1 MMKVPYYFFSES
13 GHFGTKKV
21 VFFQVAQAPYPAKL
35 GEIISNLPWSE
46 VFFLKMG
53 WVLLLAPP
61 TPTLWHDGDMICD
74 HFPAQSF
81 EGVKILGEMKG
92 VPSGGRVDLCCL
104 SIGFFHNLSFE
115 RPTFFEMWNCEDRGV
130 SRRGLQRYEQQMLSM
145 QKVARFFL
153 GWRWQEILLAALRA
167 VFRYPEHRHAEHAP
181 EAKQRT

>member
-46 VFFLKMG
+46 FFFLKMG

-115 RPTFFEMWNCEDRGV
+115 RPTFLRCETVKTGVFQEEVCSDMSDRCYLRKKLPV
-130 SRRGLQRYEQQMLSM
+130 FSSDEDDKRFYLQP
-145 QKVARFFL
+145 
-153 GWRWQEILLAALRA
+153 LRA

>member
-92 VPSGGRVDLCCL
+92 VPSGGRVDLL
-104 SIGFFHNLSFE
+104 FVNRIFSQLVIWTANFFWDVKLWRQGFFLEEVCSGFE
-115 RPTFFEMWNCEDRGV
+115 R
-130 SRRGLQRYEQQMLSM
+130 QMLSM
-145 QKVARFFL
+145 QKVTRFFL
-153 GWRWQEILLAALRA
+153 GWRWQEIRLAALRA

>member
-1 MMKVPYYFFSES
+1 MKVPYYFFSES

-46 VFFLKMG
+46 VFFLRMG

-104 SIGFFHNLSFE
+104 SIGFEQLVILAN
-115 RPTFFEMWNCEDRGV
+115 FFWDVKLWRQGCF
-130 SRRGLQRYEQQMLSM
+130 
-145 QKVARFFL
+145 KKRFAAIWATDVIYAKSCPFFP
-153 GWRWQEILLAALRA
+153 RMKMTRDSTCSLASS
-167 VFRYPEHRHAEHAP
+167 V
-181 EAKQRT
+181 

>member
-115 RPTFFEMWNCEDRGV
+115 RPTFFEMWNCEDRFFL
-130 SRRGLQRYEQQMLSM
+130 RRGLQRFWATDVIYAKSCP
-145 QKVARFFL
+145 FFP
-153 GWRWQEILLAALRA
+153 RMKMTRDSTCSLASS
-167 VFRYPEHRHAEHAP
+167 V
-181 EAKQRT
+181 

>member
-13 GHFGTKKV
+13 GHFGTKKGC
-21 VFFQVAQAPYPAKL
+21 FFSSSA
-35 GEIISNLPWSE
+35 STLPRQTWGNHIKFALIRSL
-46 VFFLKMG
+46 FLLKMG

-104 SIGFFHNLSFE
+104 SIGFEQLVILAHL
-115 RPTFFEMWNCEDRGV
+115 FEMWNCEDRGV
-130 SRRGLQRYEQQMLSM
+130 SRRGLQRYEAQMLSM
-145 QKVARFFL
+145 QKVAKMTRDSPCS
-153 GWRWQEILLAALRA
+153 IASS
-167 VFRYPEHRHAEHAP
+167 V
-181 EAKQRT
+181 